1 MEEILEQMGEAGH
14 DEVHL
19 WVALVNR
26 LRPPPNRVSEKGSS
40 EFAALARLLEDR
52 KDLRIRLRQSLIS
65 EFHKRKVVS
74 LYVSSGLLPSTG
86 FFSETARRISGRLL
100 PEVIDSSYM
109 KGVLSVVFHRVD
121 DEVWVNTISDEDWI
135 AFINLIFANNDSDA
149 PGVASD
155 EVPGPVLELIEAL
168 RILSYQVCSIGLDPE
183 LVRIDPTLE
192 EHESPFMA
200 QNAEL
205 VSYLGHYKAWWHN
218 RKTSVVDEK
227 HLTVM
232 LDQCRDVVLRIR
244 RRAAKLGTSLSLT
257 FKLERLQQHL
267 DRVTVILRLLIR
279 LREGRTVPSIAADI
293 THLAKTVIHAECRK
307 NKLSDYWGKNLE
319 LLSLRMTE
327 SASRTGERYIAS
339 NRSEHL
345 GILRSAALG
354 GLIIALMAALKL
366 VLGWQGFAPLNAALA
381 FCLNYGIGF
390 ALIHVLGGTVATK
403 QPAMTANAIAASI
416 GEAKGKHRNLDNL
429 VELIVRTIRSQIAA
443 IVGNVGVAIPTAM
456 LLSLIVF
463 WGSGSHFLTPAE
475 SMRMLEGVDP
485 LGGTVLFAA
494 IAGLCLFLSGLIA
507 GYYDNLSSYGRIP
520 QRLLQLRWPRR
531 VFGEAR
537 MQRVSVYVER
547 NLGALA
553 GNFFFGFLLGGVTA
567 LGVLFG
573 LPLDIRH
580 IAFSSAYVGYAI
592 VGLDFAIPLQL
603 ALLSAAGIVLIGL
616 TNLSVSFALTLT
628 VAMRARRI
636 TFAQGQDLVHLLL
649 KRFLRR
655 PHDFLF
661 SPRFDNTALANTT
674 SQADKHHNRSNGG
687 GEPQPSSKKST
698 TEPTAAHNAL
708 GGERS
713 KG

>member
-14 DEVHL
+14 DDVQL

-26 LRPPPNRVSEKGSS
+26 IRPPRASETDGGNS
-40 EFAALARLLEDR
+40 ELRALANLLEERD
-52 KDLRIRLRQSLIS
+52 DLRARLRRSLIS

-100 PEVIDSSYM
+100 PEVIDSNYM

-121 DEVWVNTISDEDWI
+121 DEVWVNAIPDDEWT
-135 AFINLIFANNDSDA
+135 AFITMVFANGDSHS
-149 PGVASD
+149 PGSPTE

-267 DRVTVILRLLIR
+267 DRVTVILKLLIR
-279 LREGRTVPSIAADI
+279 LREGRTVASIADDI
-293 THLAKTVIHAECRK
+293 THLTKAVIHAECRK

-339 NRSEHL
+339 SRSEHF

-366 VLGWQGFAPLNAALA
+366 VLGWQGFAPLSGALA

-416 GEAKGKHRNLDNL
+416 GEARGKNRNLDNL

-443 IVGNVGVAIPTAM
+443 IVGNVGVAIPTAI
-456 LLSLIVF
+456 LLSLFVF
-463 WGSGSHFLTPAE
+463 WASGSHFLTHAE
-475 SMRMLEGVDP
+475 SMQMLDSVDP
-485 LGGTVLFAA
+485 FGGTLIFAG
-494 IAGLCLFLSGLIA
+494 IAGVCLFLSGLIA
-507 GYYDNLSSYGRIP
+507 GYYDNLSAYGRIP

-531 VFGEAR
+531 VFGEKR
-537 MQRVSVYVER
+537 MQRVAEYVER

-592 VGLDFAIPLQL
+592 VGLDFMIPMQL
-603 ALLSAAGIVLIGL
+603 AVLCVAGIILIGL

-636 TFAQGQDLVHLLL
+636 TFAQGQDLVHLLF

-661 SPRFDNTALANTT
+661 SPRFDASSTAVPPHTIDKNTT
-674 SQADKHHNRSNGG
+674 RNHVGSDPASPVRKAAAAATTHNGL
-687 GEPQPSSKKST
+687 GEDRP
-698 TEPTAAHNAL
+698 
-708 GGERS
+708 

>member
-1 MEEILEQMGEAGH
+1 MEDILEQMGKPGA
-14 DEVHL
+14 DDIQL

-26 LRPPPNRVSEKGSS
+26 LRPPPNRVGERGSS
-40 EFAALARLLEDR
+40 EFGSLARLLEERD
-52 KDLRIRLRQSLIS
+52 DLRLRLRRSLTS
-65 EFHKRKVVS
+65 EFQRRKVVS

-100 PEVIDSSYM
+100 PEVVDPSYM

-121 DEVWVNTISDEDWI
+121 DEVWVNTISDENWI
-135 AFINLIFANNDSDA
+135 AFINLIFATDPDDA
-149 PGVASD
+149 PATATD

-205 VSYLGHYKAWWHN
+205 VSYLGHYKTWWHN

-232 LDQCRDVVLRIR
+232 LDQCRDVVIRIR
-244 RRAAKLGTSLSLT
+244 RRAAKIGTSLSLT

-267 DRVTVILRLLIR
+267 DRVSVILMMLIR

-327 SASRTGERYIAS
+327 SASKTGERYIAS
-339 NRSEHL
+339 NRSEHF

-366 VLGWQGFAPLNAALA
+366 VLGWQGFAPLNGALA

-429 VELIVRTIRSQIAA
+429 VELIVRTIRSQITA

-456 LLSLIVF
+456 LLSLLVF
-463 WGSGSHFLTPAE
+463 WGSGSHFLTHAE
-475 SMRMLEGVDP
+475 SMRMLEDVNP
-485 LGGTVLFAA
+485 LAGTVFFAG
-494 IAGLCLFLSGLIA
+494 IAGVCLFLSGLIA
-507 GYYDNLSSYGRIP
+507 GYYDNLSAYGRIP

-531 VFGEAR
+531 VFGEMR
-537 MQRVSVYVER
+537 MQRVSAYVER

-580 IAFSSAYVGYAI
+580 IAFSSAYVGYSI
-592 VGLDFAIPLQL
+592 VGLDFAVPMQL
-603 ALLSAAGIVLIGL
+603 ALLSAAGVLLIGI

-649 KRFLRR
+649 KRLLRR

-661 SPRFDNTALANTT
+661 SPRSDNTTLPTT
-674 SQADKHHNRSNGG
+674 TGQTDKHHERNNGN
-687 GEPQPSSKKST
+687 EPHGSSKKATSGST
-698 TEPTAAHNAL
+698 TTHNGL
-708 GGERS
+708 GGDRP

>member
-40 EFAALARLLEDR
+40 EFAALARLLEER

-135 AFINLIFANNDSDA
+135 AFINLIFANNDSDS

-327 SASRTGERYIAS
+327 SASRTG
-339 NRSEHL
+339 
-345 GILRSAALG
+345 SATSRRT
-354 GLIIALMAALKL
+354 
-366 VLGWQGFAPLNAALA
+366 AP
-381 FCLNYGIGF
+381 
-390 ALIHVLGGTVATK
+390 
-403 QPAMTANAIAASI
+403 SI
-416 GEAKGKHRNLDNL
+416 
-429 VELIVRTIRSQIAA
+429 
-443 IVGNVGVAIPTAM
+443 
-456 LLSLIVF
+456 
-463 WGSGSHFLTPAE
+463 W
-475 SMRMLEGVDP
+475 
-485 LGGTVLFAA
+485 
-494 IAGLCLFLSGLIA
+494 
-507 GYYDNLSSYGRIP
+507 
-520 QRLLQLRWPRR
+520 
-531 VFGEAR
+531 
-537 MQRVSVYVER
+537 
-547 NLGALA
+547 
-553 GNFFFGFLLGGVTA
+553 
-567 LGVLFG
+567 
-573 LPLDIRH
+573 
-580 IAFSSAYVGYAI
+580 AFS
-592 VGLDFAIPLQL
+592 DRPRW
-603 ALLSAAGIVLIGL
+603 AA
-616 TNLSVSFALTLT
+616 
-628 VAMRARRI
+628 
-636 TFAQGQDLVHLLL
+636 
-649 KRFLRR
+649 
-655 PHDFLF
+655 
-661 SPRFDNTALANTT
+661 
-674 SQADKHHNRSNGG
+674 
-687 GEPQPSSKKST
+687 
-698 TEPTAAHNAL
+698 
-708 GGERS
+708 
-713 KG
+713 

>member
-1 MEEILEQMGEAGH
+1 MEEILEQMGEADH
-14 DEVHL
+14 DDVQL

-26 LRPPPNRVSEKGSS
+26 IRPPRASETEGGNG
-40 EFAALARLLEDR
+40 ELRALASLLAERD
-52 KDLRIRLRQSLIS
+52 DLRARLRRSLIS

-100 PEVIDSSYM
+100 PEVIDPNYM
-109 KGVLSVVFHRVD
+109 KGILSVVFHRVD
-121 DEVWVNTISDEDWI
+121 DEIWVNAIPDEEWI
-135 AFINLIFANNDSDA
+135 AFITMVFSNDGSDT
-149 PGVASD
+149 PYTTSD

-227 HLTVM
+227 HLMVM
-232 LDQCRDVVLRIR
+232 LDQCRDVALRIR

-257 FKLERLQQHL
+257 FKLERLRQHL

-279 LREGRTVPSIAADI
+279 LREGRTVASIADEI
-293 THLAKTVIHAECRK
+293 THLTKAVIHAECRK

-339 NRSEHL
+339 NRSEYF
-345 GILRSAALG
+345 GILWSAALG

-416 GEAKGKHRNLDNL
+416 GEAKGKNRNLDNL
-429 VELIVRTIRSQIAA
+429 VELIVRTVRSQIAA
-443 IVGNVGVAIPTAM
+443 IIGNVGVAIPTAM
-456 LLSLIVF
+456 LLSLLVF
-463 WGSGSHFLTPAE
+463 WGSGSHFLTQAE
-475 SMRMLEGVDP
+475 SMQMLASVDP

-494 IAGLCLFLSGLIA
+494 IAGGCLFLSGLIA
-507 GYYDNLSSYGRIP
+507 GYYDNLSAYGRIP

-531 VFGEAR
+531 VFGESR
-537 MQRVSVYVER
+537 MQRVAAYVER

-592 VGLDFAIPLQL
+592 VGLDLAIPLQL
-603 ALLSAAGIVLIGL
+603 ALLSAAGILLIGL

-636 TFAQGQDLVHLLL
+636 TFAQGKDLIQLLL
-649 KRFLRR
+649 KRLVRR

-661 SPRFDNTALANTT
+661 SPRDDNPAISGNA
-674 SQADKHHNRSNGG
+674 SQTEKHHNRNNGS
-687 GEPQPSSKKST
+687 GEFHSSTRKT
-698 TEPTAAHNAL
+698 TIETQSAQNGL
-708 GGERS
+708 GGDHS